1 VCAAIPSLPNIFMAY
16 SAVKQRDNV
25 TFPVIV
31 INVIVVIIIIM
42 STEELGP
49 MPVP

>member
-1 VCAAIPSLPNIFMAY
+1 MAY